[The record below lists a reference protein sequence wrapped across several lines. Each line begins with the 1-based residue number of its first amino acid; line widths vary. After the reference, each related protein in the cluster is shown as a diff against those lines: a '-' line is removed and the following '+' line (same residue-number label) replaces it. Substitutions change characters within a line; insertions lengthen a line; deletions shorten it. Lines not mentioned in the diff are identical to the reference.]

1 MISIEQ
7 LRSFVGSGEIFI
19 SSSGGAQG
27 APAIRNTGVLH
38 SIKTFLGF
46 KSAKAVNRAT
56 VEAVREAINNDP
68 KLFVGSNR
76 ANELLN
82 AVRGTITIE
91 KVRDIIRSVTA
102 TVDGMNAS
110 QLKASVTRVIAARVE
125 ARPRSVWPK
134 WAQENLHTD
143 DQIKSWAKKTAHT
156 ITDRDEPK
164 GGWGSLDIAAAV
176 AEVDETLSAA
186 FAEVPEQTMF
196 AKMVFDRGA
205 GVLNKS
211 AGGGLKPREEC
222 VKIARQAKSL
232 FDAADGLVSESRVGW
247 GTYCTVSHIARWC
260 ISEMADLFPTELFT
274 KMAKAGLELEPNP
287 LDSIHGGTSIGVIKQ
302 KMKEFK
308 SAVEQAM
315 YKVLEEDEKVEKMV
329 LKGGGQV
336 RFELQNLVVS
346 MAVTRY
352 DSTSPGLRFGLNQ
365 VEAQDFMD
373 NGSLTS
379 PEEFSVQTIMQMVD
393 QTLAEMGLTRDYHR
407 NVG

>member
-7 LRSFVGSGEIFI
+7 LRSFVGSGAISI

-91 KVRDIIRSVTA
+91 KVKDIISSVTA
-102 TVDGMNAS
+102 TVDRMNAS
-110 QLKASVTRVIAARVE
+110 QLTASVTRVIAARVE
-125 ARPRSVWPK
+125 ARPRSEWPK
-134 WAQENLHTD
+134 WAQKNLDKD
-143 DQIKSWAKKTAHT
+143 DQIKSWAKKTAQT
-156 ITDRDEPK
+156 ITDRGEPK

-176 AEVDETLSAA
+176 AEVDDTLSAA
-186 FAEVPEQTMF
+186 FAEVPDQTMF
-196 AKMVFDRGA
+196 TKMVFDRGA

-222 VKIARQAKSL
+222 VKIAKQAKSL
-232 FDAADGLVSESRVGW
+232 FDAAGGLVSGERVGW
-247 GTYCTVSHIARWC
+247 STYSTVSHIARWC

-287 LDSIHGGTSIGVIKQ
+287 LDDIQADTPIDVIKQ

-315 YKVLEEDEKVEKMV
+315 YKVLEEENAEKMV

-352 DSTSPGLRFGLNQ
+352 DSTLPGLRFGLSQ

-393 QTLAEMGLTRDYHR
+393 QTLAEMGLRRDYHG
-407 NVG
+407 NAY